1 MVDNKIINRLKSTDE
16 NGLLNGI
23 DATFELAE
31 VVTYMTKILINE
43 FPTNIIT
50 SEYLMLSILDTKTT
64 HANLILDSC
73 LMSSNLEE
81 LRKVYVSVLEGHVKP
96 QGAIGGYIFDTNLIR
111 LLQNAKEESKKMK
124 NEKTGTEHV
133 LLAAV
138 NESNSFAEKDIF
150 KKFSITYDFLF
161 SKCEGTKDEIKKPKK
176 PKVMPLKSQIN
187 TKTVSNGNTEYISKY
202 TININDMVRD
212 GKIDDIVGRDREIKE
227 IIKVLSRRKKNNVIL
242 VGHGG
247 VGKTA
252 IVHCLAKHIVNREVP
267 SVMEDKEIV
276 CLNIM
281 AIVSGTNLRGMF
293 EERVNGLFKE
303 LQASDKYILFID
315 DIHTVLKSGSKEKD
329 TDISGMIGD
338 ILSGGNIKIIASTT
352 FKEYRNTVEINS
364 SISRMLQKIVIE
376 PSTKEESYEIL
387 QKNKKYY
394 ESFHNVEYTDEA
406 IKKSIDLAE
415 RYITDRRLPDS
426 AIDIMDMAGANTVL
440 IDQDTD
446 VIKDA
451 KRKIREINEA
461 KESFLNKGEFEMID
475 ALNEEENYLKTLIT
489 DKKRE
494 QKREGAGPITITD
507 TDILEVVAD
516 MTHIPISKLSSND
529 KEKLANIDKVLKQS
543 IVGQDDAIDT
553 VCKVIKRNKVGLG
566 NGSKPLGT
574 LLLLGPSGVGKTLV
588 AKKLAEEV
596 FGDENALIRID
607 MSEYSEKSSIS
618 KLIGSA
624 PGYIG
629 YENGG
634 QLTEAVKHKQYCV
647 LLLDEIEKADQE
659 VYNLFL
665 QLFDEGRLTDSG
677 GQTISFKNVIV
688 LMTSN
693 VGARRVADSGEGL
706 GFVKN
711 EELNKKNIINSEL
724 KKRFTPEFLNRID
737 KIVYFN
743 SLSNNNLKD
752 IVKLELNK
760 FNTRLNK
767 INYNIF
773 YDDDVVTYL
782 QTKAVDAKE
791 YGARPIIRLV
801 QENIEDQVTELMLTK
816 EYPMDYTFSASCID
830 NAITI
835 Q

>member
-1 MVDNKIINRLKSTDE
+1 MVDDKIINRLKSTDE
-16 NGLLNGI
+16 NGLLKGV

-43 FPTNIIT
+43 FPTNVIT

-73 LMSSNLEE
+73 LMPSNLEE
-81 LRKVYVSVLEGHVKP
+81 LRKVYVSVLEEHLKP
-96 QGAIGGYIFDTNLIR
+96 QGAIGGYIFDTNLMK
-111 LLQNAKEESKKMK
+111 LLQNAKEEAKKMN

-138 NESNSFAEKDIF
+138 NESNSFAEKEIF
-150 KKFSITYDFLF
+150 KKFNITYDFLF

-187 TKTVSNGNTEYISKY
+187 TKTIANGSTEYINKY

-212 GKIDDIVGRDREIKE
+212 GKIDDIVGRGQEIKE

-252 IVHCLAKHIVNREVP
+252 IVHCLAKHIVNGEVP
-267 SVMEDKEIV
+267 AVMEDKEII
-276 CLNIM
+276 CLNVM

-315 DIHTVLKSGSKEKD
+315 DIHTVLKSGTKEKD

-338 ILSGGNIKIIASTT
+338 ILSGGSIKIIASTT
-352 FKEYRNTVEINS
+352 FKEYRNTIEINS

-376 PSTKEESYEIL
+376 PSTKEESYQIL
-387 QKNKKYY
+387 QQNKKYY
-394 ESFHNVEYTDEA
+394 ESFHNVEYTDAA

-415 RYITDRRLPDS
+415 RYITDRMLPDS

-440 IDQDTD
+440 IDKDTD
-446 VIKDA
+446 AIKDA

-494 QKREGAGPITITD
+494 QKREGVGPTTITEN
-507 TDILEVVAD
+507 DILEVVAD
-516 MTHIPISKLSSND
+516 MTHIPISKLSADD

-782 QTKAVDAKE
+782 QTRAIDAKE

-816 EYPMDYTFSASCID
+816 EYPMDYTFSASCAD